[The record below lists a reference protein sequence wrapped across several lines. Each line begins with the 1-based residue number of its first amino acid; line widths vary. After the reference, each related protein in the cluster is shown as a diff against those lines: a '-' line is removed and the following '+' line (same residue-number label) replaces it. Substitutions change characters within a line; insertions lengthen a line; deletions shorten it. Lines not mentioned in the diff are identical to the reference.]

1 MRGLPLPRWGNLRR
15 TTPFSTAFGFDRGTP
30 IDRYY
35 VDDFLGR
42 HRALITGRVLEIQAS
57 GYTQRFGQGVTASH
71 TLDIDPKFA
80 ATYTCD
86 LSRAQDVVPDNSYD
100 CFLLPNTLQ
109 HLQDI
114 DGALDN
120 IHRIVRPGG
129 AIIATAAAF
138 IPLIPDGPDY
148 WRITADGWHEQ
159 TSRHWPH
166 DAVEIA
172 AYGNCLAAIA
182 AMHGLSVEDV
192 TPAELDVH
200 DPRYPVLIG
209 IACRK
214 RA

>member
-1 MRGLPLPRWGNLRR
+1 MDHARALHHAWPPASRAGAISAAPPRFRLPSASIAARPSMGH
-15 TTPFSTAFGFDRGTP
+15 
-30 IDRYY
+30 Y

-120 IHRIVRPGG
+120 ILRIVRPGG

-182 AMHGLSVEDV
+182 AI
-192 TPAELDVH
+192 
-200 DPRYPVLIG
+200 PV
-209 IACRK
+209 CRSK
-214 RA
+214 T